1 MEKILLK
8 NQQELG
14 IHSISSTGNQLQIS
28 FKNGDIVSLE
38 EKFSDAEALEKI
50 ILMDVAGQAMSAFK
64 NYAILTEIGK
74 KKNFVIDEITD
85 ESADIV
91 TVTLL
96 KEPDWVVSQRQQD
109 ARITAVEE
117 TADTL
122 VMEALA

>member
-50 ILMDVAGQAMSAFK
+50 ILMDEAGQAMSAFK

-96 KEPDWVVSQRQQD
+96 KEPDWW
-109 ARITAVEE
+109 
-117 TADTL
+117 
-122 VMEALA
+122 